1 MGGRDR
7 SEARSAQA
15 YLREVQYRDSSRLA
29 ARARLHVKYGTAP
42 VAWFPW
48 LATQLEWP
56 VDGDVLEVGCGA
68 GWMWTEAA
76 ARLHSDLDLTLTDV
90 SAGMVAEAID
100 RVASLGRYRRTTGRV
115 ADARDLPFRDGVFDV
130 VVAIY
135 VLHHVPDAARAVA
148 EMARVVRP
156 GGTVVVACVGDD
168 HLTELHQIRREVFG
182 DLGTDRFASS
192 FGATAGARVLPGW
205 FGEVDWR
212 AYVDMLDCLD
222 PDDVVDY
229 LASTPPLDGADA
241 AARGRVEDLVRSR
254 FAAEGGRMRVSK
266 DTGVFVC
273 RLPR

>member
-1 MGGRDR
+1 
-7 SEARSAQA
+7 
-15 YLREVQYRDSSRLA
+15 
-29 ARARLHVKYGTAP
+29 
-42 VAWFPW
+42 
-48 LATQLEWP
+48 